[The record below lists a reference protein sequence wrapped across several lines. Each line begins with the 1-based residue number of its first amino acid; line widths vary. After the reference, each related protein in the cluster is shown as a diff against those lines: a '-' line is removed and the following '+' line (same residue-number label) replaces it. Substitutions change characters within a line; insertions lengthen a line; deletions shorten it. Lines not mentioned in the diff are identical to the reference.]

1 MGWNEIGRRALT
13 AFAVGLVAS
22 AVAAAAPVTGTP
34 LESLAHRDAAGRL
47 QIDVHFDCALGA
59 PVAAL
64 TAAGLAVASSV
75 KSGTLCVVEGWAP
88 STALAQLQA
97 VPGVTRIS
105 APSYVRPT
113 PPRALRPV
121 LHGLTHP
128 AQQKQGV
135 GAAIDQNG
143 VSIMR
148 ADQFVAQTGTTG
160 TGVTVG
166 VQSVGV
172 ASLST
177 IQARGELPGS
187 IQVLYPA
194 GNDTPVPADEG
205 TALFEEIH
213 AVAPGATLVFCG
225 PNTFVD
231 FISCMTQ
238 LISAGATILVDDTG
252 FAADDL
258 MSQDNDQSTAMSQ
271 ILSQNPAVMNF
282 SSAGNSNGTYWEG
295 NYSPVS
301 AAAAALPAQSCPSGS
316 GIPDAYVATFG
327 TSSSETLTVSD
338 YSSFPLLLAWADP
351 PDQLTSH
358 FDVFWFASGNPTA
371 LGCLSTAAATS
382 NEAMQTLTLPAGAY
396 TVVVASPDTSASG
409 KLLKLWAGGD
419 GLTMLSVATPGALV
433 SPQAMVPGLL
443 TIGAVNGSDA
453 IGNTI
458 EPFSSTGPLTLPF
471 PTPTQLQAPALVA
484 PDGISVDAQGTYF
497 ASDLFPDGNFYG
509 TSASVANAAGVAA
522 LLRGAFPTLSV
533 AQASMAVQS
542 GATPLGA
549 TVPDDV
555 FGYGRIDAL
564 GALATLPIPTITALS
579 DQTSS
584 GSASTAAQALSITGT
599 GVLHFSVSSSNPNLV
614 PNSVVSAGQPGVTLS
629 AGCGSSTL
637 TCTLVVTP
645 VIGQAGTTI
654 VTISVLDGA
663 NRPATSQ
670 LTLTATDPAA
680 APPPPVTVT
689 PPVVMTAPPPAASGG
704 GSGGG
709 GGLQGWALLCL
720 TVLLSRNRIPRSA
733 VERLLDGLK
742 RTLQEILNLGP
753 VMQDVPAHAQ
763 QYQQPH
769 DAAKQRHQGVSRIV
783 SADMPVVTGHAH
795 LFRQRSI
802 DHAHRND
809 AHPIGDQGRPVPTQD
824 RPPRRGTHER
834 EYERDQH
841 QGP

>member
-1 MGWNEIGRRALT
+1 MGGNEIGRRRMA

-22 AVAAAAPVTGTP
+22 AVAAAAPVTEAG
-34 LESLAHRDAAGRL
+34 LESLARRDAAGRL
-47 QIDVHFDCALGA
+47 QIDVHFDCALA
-59 PVAAL
+59 PPLAAL

-75 KSGTLCVVEGWAP
+75 KSGTLCVVEGWSA

-105 APSYVRPT
+105 APSYVRPR

-121 LHGLTHP
+121 LHGLTRP
-128 AQQKQGV
+128 GEQKQNA
-135 GAAIDQNG
+135 GAGIDQNG

-160 TGVTVG
+160 AGVTVG

-177 IQARGELPGS
+177 IQARGELPAS

-194 GNDTPVPADEG
+194 GNTSSALADEG

-225 PNTFVD
+225 PTTFVD
-231 FISCMTQ
+231 FTSCMTQ
-238 LISAGATILVDDTG
+238 LINAGATILVDDTG

-258 MSQDNDQSTAMSQ
+258 MSQNNDQSTAIAQ

-295 NYSPVS
+295 NYSPLS
-301 AAAAALPAQSCPSGS
+301 AASAGLTALSCPSGA

-327 TSSSETLTVSD
+327 TGSSETLTVTA
-338 YSSFPLLLAWADP
+338 YSSFPLLFAWADP

-358 FDVFWFASGNPTA
+358 FDVFWYAAGNPTA
-371 LGCLSTAAATS
+371 LGCLSTSSVTS
-382 NEAMQTLTLPAGAY
+382 NEATQTLTLPAGSY
-396 TVVVASPDTSASG
+396 TVIVASPDMSAAG
-409 KLLKLWAGGD
+409 KLMKLWAGGD
-419 GLTMLSVATPGALV
+419 GLTMLSVATAGALV

-443 TIGAVNGSDA
+443 TIGAVNGSDG

-471 PTPTQLQAPALVA
+471 PTPMQLQAPTLVA
-484 PDGISVDAQGTYF
+484 PDGVSVDAEGTYF

-533 AQASMAVQS
+533 AQASTAVQS
-542 GATPLGA
+542 GATTLGA
-549 TVPDDV
+549 TVPDGV

-564 GALATLPIPTITALS
+564 GALSTLPTPTITALS

-584 GSASTAAQALSITGT
+584 GSASTAAQTLSVTGT
-599 GVLHFSVSSSNPNLV
+599 GPLHFTVSSSNTALV
-614 PNSVVSAGQPGVTLS
+614 PNSVVGAGQPGVTFS
-629 AGCGSSTL
+629 AGCGSSTV
-637 TCTLVVTP
+637 TCTVVVTP
-645 VIGQAGTTI
+645 VIGQAGTALLTI
-654 VTISVLDGA
+654 AVLDGA

-670 LTLTATDPAA
+670 LTLTATDPAP
-680 APPPPVTVT
+680 APPPPVVLTPPVVVT
-689 PPVVMTAPPPAASGG
+689 PPVVATSPPPAASGG
-704 GSGGG
+704 G
-709 GGLQGWALLCL
+709 GLQSWMVLWLAVLVLWSQRRALPAP
-720 TVLLSRNRIPRSA
+720 SR
-733 VERLLDGLK
+733 
-742 RTLQEILNLGP
+742 LNQSTP
-753 VMQDVPAHAQ
+753 
-763 QYQQPH
+763 
-769 DAAKQRHQGVSRIV
+769 
-783 SADMPVVTGHAH
+783 
-795 LFRQRSI
+795 
-802 DHAHRND
+802 
-809 AHPIGDQGRPVPTQD
+809 
-824 RPPRRGTHER
+824 
-834 EYERDQH
+834 
-841 QGP
+841 